1 MLQGRKVPTMNE
13 TQNPTKPAAP
23 AQDKPTI
30 APVAQAPG
38 QNQNQEQGKPVATPV
53 AAPADK
59 A

>member
-1 MLQGRKVPTMNE
+1 MNE

-38 QNQNQEQGKPVATPV
+38 QNQNQEQGKPVSTPV
-53 AAPADK
+53 AAPVVAPAVK
-59 A
+59 V

>member
-1 MLQGRKVPTMNE
+1 MLQARKVPTMNE

-23 AQDKPTI
+23 APDKPTTI
-30 APVAQAPG
+30 APVAAPG
-38 QNQNQEQGKPVATPV
+38 QNQNQEQAKPVATPV